1 MHELGQYVSTSHEEN
16 YEMDVGGKAKGGD
29 KFLRS
34 MRRSGPLDYS
44 TSRKVKFAEGSSSTA
59 ISGSSPMQRFAV
71 SRSGPLL
78 YK

>member
-1 MHELGQYVSTSHEEN
+1 MHEQGQYVSTLHEET
-16 YEMDVGGKAKGGD
+16 YEMDASGKAKGGD

-34 MRRSGPLDYS
+34 TRRSGPLDYS
-44 TSRKVKFAEGSSSTA
+44 ASHKVKFAEGSSSNA
-59 ISGSSPMQRFAV
+59 A